1 MEAEITPAELARCL
15 QSEKPP
21 HLIDVRQPEEHEL
34 VALPNSTL
42 LPLGELMGRS
52 GEIEGWKEEEIVI
65 YCHHGIRSWNAL
77 RLMKH
82 LGFNQ
87 VRHLSGGIARWAD
100 EVEPGMK
107 RY

>member
-1 MEAEITPAELARCL
+1 MESEISPTELARCL

-21 HLIDVRQPEEHEL
+21 HLIDVRQFEEHEL
-34 VALPNSTL
+34 VALPNSKL
-42 LPLGELMGRS
+42 LPLGELSARS
-52 GEIEGWKEEEIVI
+52 GEIEGWKDEEIVI

-77 RLMKH
+77 QQLKF

-87 VRHLSGGIARWAD
+87 VRHLSGGIARWAE
-100 EVEPGMK
+100 EVEPGMI